1 MTRILIA
8 EDSPTQ
14 ATQIRIM
21 LEEAGY
27 EAVTAKDGLQ
37 ALELLEQQTCDVVLT
52 DLHMPNMNGLQL
64 VEEVRRR
71 YESIPVILITHDG
84 TETIAAEALQ
94 KGAAS
99 YIPKR
104 YMQSTLFPTLRG
116 IVELLEAQKSRQQI
130 LNTLVESRSKFLLNN
145 NQELVPPLVQH
156 LETELR
162 TFGYGDETGLFQIS
176 MALTEAVLNAMDHGN
191 LQLSSE
197 LRADGEAYAALR
209 SERCESAPYKDRRV
223 RLTVEITSEQVQL
236 IVADE
241 GPGFDPAIIPDPTD
255 PENLMRENGR
265 GLMLIFSFMDEV
277 SHNASGNE
285 ITMIKRRAS
294 SSDKDD
300 DE

>member
-21 LEEAGY
+21 LEDAGY
-27 EAVTAKDGLQ
+27 EAVTAEDGLK
-37 ALELLEQQTCDVVLT
+37 ALEAIEQQTCDLVLT

-64 VEEVRRR
+64 VEELRRR

-104 YMQSTLFPTLRG
+104 YMQSTLLSTIRL
-116 IVELLEAQKSRQQI
+116 IVEQLEAQKSRQQI
-130 LNTLVESRSKFLLNN
+130 LNTLVESRSKFVLGN
-145 NQELVPPLVQH
+145 NQDLVPTLVQH

-162 TFGYGDETGLFQIS
+162 TFDYGDETGLFQVS
-176 MALTEAVLNAMDHGN
+176 MGLTEAVLNAMDHGN
-191 LQLSSE
+191 LELSSE
-197 LRADGEAYAALR
+197 LRADHDAYMELR
-209 SERCESAPYKDRRV
+209 KQRCETPPYRDRRV
-223 RLTVEITSEQVQL
+223 TLTMELTPDTIKM

-277 SHNASGNE
+277 RHNESGNE
-285 ITMIKRRAS
+285 ITMIKRRDNGQA
-294 SSDKDD
+294 
-300 DE
+300 EG

>member
-21 LEEAGY
+21 LEDAGY
-27 EAVTAKDGLQ
+27 EAVTAEDGLK
-37 ALELLEQQTCDVVLT
+37 ALEEIEKQTCDLVLT

-64 VEEVRRR
+64 VEELRRR

-104 YMQSTLFPTLRG
+104 YMATTLLPTIRL
-116 IVELLEAQKSRQQI
+116 IVEQLEAQKSRQQI
-130 LNTLVESRSKFLLNN
+130 LNTLVESRSKFVLGNS
-145 NQELVPPLVQH
+145 QDLVPTLVQH

-162 TFGYGDETGLFQIS
+162 TFDYGDETGLFQVS
-176 MALTEAVLNAMDHGN
+176 MGLTEAVLNAMDHGN
-191 LQLSSE
+191 LELSSE
-197 LRADGEAYAALR
+197 LRADHDAYMELR
-209 SERCESAPYKDRRV
+209 KQRCETPPYKDRRV
-223 RLTVEITSEQVQL
+223 TLTMELTTDEIKMV
-236 IVADE
+236 VADE
-241 GPGFDPAIIPDPTD
+241 GPGFDPSIIPDPTD

-277 SHNASGNE
+277 RHNESGNE
-285 ITMIKRRAS
+285 ITMIKRRDS
-294 SSDKDD
+294 SKGES
-300 DE
+300 

>member
-21 LEEAGY
+21 LEDAGY
-27 EAVTAKDGLQ
+27 EAVTAEDGLK
-37 ALELLEQQTCDVVLT
+37 ALEVIEQQTCDLVLT

-64 VEEVRRR
+64 VEELRRR
-71 YESIPVILITHDG
+71 YEAIPVILITHDG

-104 YMQSTLFPTLRG
+104 YMQSTLLPTIRQ
-116 IVELLEAQKSRQQI
+116 IVEQLEAQKSRQQI
-130 LNTLVESRSKFLLNN
+130 LNTLVESRSKFVLGNS
-145 NQELVPPLVQH
+145 QDLVPTLVQH

-162 TFGYGDETGLFQIS
+162 TFDYGDETGLFQVS
-176 MALTEAVLNAMDHGN
+176 MGLTEAVLNAMDHGN
-191 LQLSSE
+191 LELSSE
-197 LRADGEAYAALR
+197 LRADHDAYMELR
-209 SERCESAPYKDRRV
+209 KQRCATPPYSDRRV
-223 RLTVEITSEQVQL
+223 TLTMELTPDEIKMV
-236 IVADE
+236 VADE
-241 GPGFDPAIIPDPTD
+241 GPGFDPSILPDPTD

-277 SHNASGNE
+277 RHNESGNE
-285 ITMIKRRAS
+285 ITMIKRRDS
-294 SSDKDD
+294 SQAES
-300 DE
+300 

>member
-1 MTRILIA
+1 MTSILIA

-21 LEEAGY
+21 LEDAGY
-27 EAVTAKDGLQ
+27 EAVTAADGLL
-37 ALELLEQQTCDVVLT
+37 ALEALERQRCDVVLT

-64 VEEVRRR
+64 VEEMRRR

-104 YMQSTLFPTLRG
+104 FMETALLSTLQG

-130 LNTLVESRSKFLLNN
+130 LNTLVESRSKFVLGN
-145 NQELVPPLVQH
+145 NQDLVPILVQH
-156 LETELR
+156 LETDLR
-162 TFGYGDETGLFQIS
+162 TFDYGDETGLFQIS
-176 MALTEAVLNAMDHGN
+176 MGLTEAVLNAMDHGN
-191 LQLSSE
+191 LELSSD
-197 LRADGEAYAALR
+197 LRTDHEAYMKLR
-209 SERCESAPYKDRRV
+209 QERCETPPYRDRRV
-223 RLTVEITSEQVQL
+223 TLTVELTTDQIKM

-241 GPGFDPAIIPDPTD
+241 GRGFDPSIIPDPTD

-265 GLMLIFSFMDEV
+265 GLMLIYSFMDEV
-277 SHNASGNE
+277 HHNERGNE
-285 ITMIKRRAS
+285 ITMIKHRHS
-294 SSDKDD
+294 G
-300 DE
+300 EQEEE